1 MLRNGHQTF
10 LVIFKTTV
18 KIKMF
23 LELLVQ
29 RESLSQLVV
38 AKEPF
43 VGEEANEFGDFE
55 NAVTRASCCLPK
67 KLTKP
72 EQVLS
77 LVNLEK

>member
-1 MLRNGHQTF
+1 
-10 LVIFKTTV
+10 
-18 KIKMF
+18 MF
-23 LELLVQ
+23 PELLVQ
-29 RESLSQLVV
+29 RASKPEQLVV